1 MQPAHISFGQMDGLP
16 DPERDAQYY
25 EGVPARRLAAW
36 VIDLFVILLAGLPIA
51 LFFGI
56 ATFGLGFALFP
67 FVVASVGFLYR
78 VATIAGGSATW
89 GMRVMGIELRRH
101 DGTRFDL
108 STAFLHTAIYSI
120 AFWTVVL
127 QIVSCVTI
135 LVSRYHQ
142 GLQDIILR
150 TTAIN
155 RPAD

>member
-1 MQPAHISFGQMDGLP
+1 MQQDYGSFGQMYGLP
-16 DPERDAQYY
+16 GPDRDPQFYD
-25 EGVPARRLAAW
+25 GVPARRLAAW
-36 VIDLFVILLAGLPIA
+36 VIDLFVILVAGLPIA

-56 ATFGLGFALFP
+56 ATLGFGFALFP
-67 FVVASVGFLYR
+67 FVIAAVGFFYR

-101 DGTRFDL
+101 DGTRFDF
-108 STAFLHTAIYSI
+108 STAVLHTAIYSI

-127 QIVSCVTI
+127 QILSCVTI
-135 LVSRYHQ
+135 LASRYHQ

-155 RPAD
+155 RPAE